1 MRCHNPPLGRN
12 WTVLCLLLSVLQQIW
27 TSCCYSNSAG
37 CPCFPR
43 EHVCESSKLVVVTWQ
58 RLQSRQGLRERP
70 LRLKPLPLSQWHK
83 LGQKIP
89 PQTRSGHAKLTRSL
103 ASRTLSHRG
112 IVLALLNGFDE
123 ITTKKYIHCCFRG
136 ILLKVHAHA
145 GLERGTLRL
154 DLCHNP
160 TRWAFLGL
168 FGPFVLHRILALGIP
183 DLLPVT
189 FSAHCTL
196 RSFEFTGL
204 RVSQF
209 VSLLC
214 SVCTLSSVVCSIL
227 FQYTSFQIGGLWVG
241 YMVHWFLPNVWTRS
255 SNLNCPQHHSIE
267 PKCLRFQPVTSVLPS
282 PTPPYSSQ

>member
-168 FGPFVLHRILALGIP
+168 FGSIRASPNLGPGHPRFASSHVFGALHAEKLWVHWLTCLTVCFTALFCLHPEQCGLFHFV
-183 DLLPVT
+183 PVHI
-189 FSAHCTL
+189 FSN
-196 RSFEFTGL
+196 RG
-204 RVSQF
+204 F
-209 VSLLC
+209 VSR
-214 SVCTLSSVVCSIL
+214 VYGTLVLAQCMNTFIEFELSTTSFDRAEMPSIPTCHVCSA
-227 FQYTSFQIGGLWVG
+227 VA
-241 YMVHWFLPNVWTRS
+241 N
-255 SNLNCPQHHSIE
+255 
-267 PKCLRFQPVTSVLPS
+267 
-282 PTPPYSSQ
+282 PTV